1 MKARLL
7 AALSV
12 AALVFSVAVYAED
25 AKDALKDVKC
35 PVSGQP
41 VKADKTVDYKG
52 GKVYFCCENCP
63 KSFDAKKH
71 GTKANHQLIATG
83 QAKQEKCMFTGG
95 KLNPETKITVKG
107 AAVCFC
113 CNMCKGKAEKAT
125 GDEQITLIFS
135 DAAFEKGGFKV
146 AKKEEK

>member
-7 AALSV
+7 AALGV
-12 AALVFSVAVYAED
+12 AALVFSAALYAED
-25 AKDALKDVKC
+25 KKDPLAAAKC
-35 PVSGQP
+35 PVSGKE

-63 KSFDAKKH
+63 KAFDAAKH
-71 GTKANHQLIATG
+71 GAKANHQLVVTG

-95 KLNPETKITVKG
+95 KLNPETKIDVKG

-113 CNMCKGKAEKAT
+113 CNMCKGKAEKA
-125 GDEQITLIFS
+125 DDQIALIFS

-146 AKKEEK
+146 AKKDK

>member
-7 AALSV
+7 AALGV
-12 AALVFSVAVYAED
+12 AALVFSAALYAED
-25 AKDALKDVKC
+25 KKDALAAAKC
-35 PVSGQP
+35 PVSGKE
-41 VKADKTVDYKG
+41 VKADQTVDYKD

-63 KSFDAKKH
+63 KAFNAAKH
-71 GTKANHQLIATG
+71 GTKANLQLVVTG
-83 QAKQEKCMFTGG
+83 QAKQVKCMLTGRD
-95 KLNPETKITVKG
+95 LNPATKITVAG
-107 AAVCFC
+107 ADVCFC

-146 AKKEEK
+146 AKKE

>member
-7 AALSV
+7 AALGV
-12 AALVFSVAVYAED
+12 AALVFSAALYAED
-25 AKDALKDVKC
+25 AKDDLKDVKC

-71 GTKANHQLIATG
+71 GTKANHQLVATG
-83 QAKQEKCMFTGG
+83 QAKPEKCMFTGG

-107 AAVCFC
+107 ADVCFC

-135 DAAFEKGGFKV
+135 DAAFEKGSFKV
-146 AKKEEK
+146 AKKDK

>member
-1 MKARLL
+1 MG
-7 AALSV
+7 V
-12 AALVFSVAVYAED
+12 AALVLSAALYAED
-25 AKDALKDVKC
+25 KKDPLAAAKC
-35 PVSGQP
+35 PVSGKD

-63 KSFDAKKH
+63 KAFDAAKH
-71 GTKANHQLIATG
+71 GAKANHQLVVTG
-83 QAKQEKCMFTGG
+83 QAKQEKCPFTGG

-113 CNMCKGKAEKAT
+113 CNMCKGKAEKA
-125 GDEQITLIFS
+125 DDQVALIFS

-146 AKKEEK
+146 SKK